1 MIEHAATHYCSR
13 CLTSFAQDLSH
24 CPNLGCRRDRPSDG
38 WGQLIQDGEVFD
50 RNYAIVRKLA
60 MGGAGVTYLAKEL
73 DRDGQPGGP
82 DLAIK
87 VLLAHRDH
95 GPYLKR
101 LATEAGILRELDHP
115 NIVQCLGFVHRAGHT
130 PYLVTKF
137 ESGGSLLDHLRRSG
151 RLSVRTSAHIGR
163 QICWAL
169 AVAHARDIV
178 HRDLKPENVLLA
190 SVVPAGEDPIVRVA
204 DFGIAKVEGS
214 LGSGLTRMGAFV
226 GTPQY
231 AAPEQFASD
240 KPTAATDVYA
250 VGAILYFCIMAR
262 PVVQY
267 ADRLSLEDSLEL
279 LLENLP
285 PSVERPD
292 ENVEDVRRMN
302 AILEAVMSPEPRAR
316 PSIEELD
323 NQLATLLGGR
333 DPQIARHAPPRV
345 DPPVQGEE
353 IQSPVVATQT
363 SRYESEE
370 ELKKLKL
377 PRPAPPPR
385 PLSDGGMATGPTEA
399 ASLTLDPQRTR
410 TLEREPPGLVR
421 RLASVL
427 AIALAVVA
435 IASGAFLLGIGVMY
449 VAEARGPADAKEADP
464 PVETPPPIEPL
475 PPVETSVET
484 PPPPIETPP
493 SEPPPHVVAGPDA
506 FADPDRKD
514 ITELTDTDAIV
525 LRKSLRAQVA
535 TIWPGLA
542 KACGVP
548 AGDQQLALAL
558 ADTGAIEGAKLQPA
572 TGAQNSCVA
581 TALGTIRLRLG
592 EDGAGKLALRMPV
605 TTP

>member
-13 CLTSFAQDLSH
+13 CLTSFAQDLTH
-24 CPNLGCRRDRPSDG
+24 CPNLGCRRDRPTDG

-50 RNYAIVRKLA
+50 RNYLIVRKLA

-73 DRDGQPGGP
+73 DRGGAPTGP

-137 ESGGSLLDHLRRSG
+137 EPGGSLLDHLRRSG
-151 RLSVRTSAHIGR
+151 RLGIRTSAHIGR

-190 SVVPAGEDPIVRVA
+190 GIVPVGEDPIVRVA

-240 KPTAATDVYA
+240 RPTAATDVYA
-250 VGAILYFCIMAR
+250 VGALLYFCIMAR

-279 LLENLP
+279 LLQNLP
-285 PSVERPD
+285 PRIERPD
-292 ENVEDVRRMN
+292 ENTDDLRRMN
-302 AILEAVMSPEPRAR
+302 ALLEAVMSPEPRAR

-323 NQLATLLGGR
+323 NQLATLLAGR
-333 DPQIARHAPPRV
+333 DPVIARRAPQTLE
-345 DPPVQGEE
+345 PPVPGDEVN
-353 IQSPVVATQT
+353 SPVVATQT
-363 SRYESEE
+363 SRYESDEE
-370 ELKKLKL
+370 VRKLKL
-377 PRPAPPPR
+377 PRPAPPR
-385 PLSDGGMATGPTEA
+385 PLPDVGVATGPTEE

-410 TLEREPPGLVR
+410 TIEREPPTLAR
-421 RLASVL
+421 RIASVL
-427 AIALAVVA
+427 AIALVVVA
-435 IASGAFLLGIGVMY
+435 IARRRV
-449 VAEARGPADAKEADP
+449 P
-464 PVETPPPIEPL
+464 PR
-475 PPVETSVET
+475 
-484 PPPPIETPP
+484 
-493 SEPPPHVVAGPDA
+493 
-506 FADPDRKD
+506 DRRD
-514 ITELTDTDAIV
+514 VHRRSPRAI
-525 LRKSLRAQVA
+525 RR
-535 TIWPGLA
+535 
-542 KACGVP
+542 
-548 AGDQQLALAL
+548 
-558 ADTGAIEGAKLQPA
+558 
-572 TGAQNSCVA
+572 
-581 TALGTIRLRLG
+581 R
-592 EDGAGKLALRMPV
+592 
-605 TTP
+605 

>member
-13 CLTSFAQDLSH
+13 CLTSFAADLAQ
-24 CPNLGCRRDRPSDG
+24 CPNLGCRRERPADG
-38 WGQLIQDGEVFD
+38 WGQILQDGEVFD
-50 RNYAIVRKLA
+50 RNYAILRRLA

-73 DRDGQPGGP
+73 DRGGQPTGP

-115 NIVQCLGFVHRAGHT
+115 NIVQCLGFVHRSGHT

-137 ESGGSLLDHLRRSG
+137 EAGGSLLDHVRRSG
-151 RLSVRTSAHIGR
+151 RLGIRTSAQIGR

-190 SVVPAGEDPIVRVA
+190 SVVPVGEDPVVRVA

-240 KPTAATDVYA
+240 RPTAATDVYA
-250 VGAILYFCIMAR
+250 VGALLYFCIMAR

-279 LLENLP
+279 LLQNLP
-285 PSVERPD
+285 PRVERPD
-292 ENVEDVRRMN
+292 QDPEDVRRIN
-302 AILEAVMSPEPRAR
+302 AILEVVMAPEARAR
-316 PSIEELD
+316 PGIEELD

-333 DPQIARHAPPRV
+333 DPVIARRAPQPV
-345 DPPVQGEE
+345 EPPVPGEE
-353 IQSPVVATQT
+353 VHSPVVATQT

-370 ELKKLKL
+370 EVKKLKL
-377 PRPAPPPR
+377 PRPAQLR
-385 PLSDGGMATGPTEA
+385 PQPQTGPVTGPTEE

-410 TLEREPPGLVR
+410 TLEHEPRPSFLR
-421 RLASVL
+421 RIASV
-427 AIALAVVA
+427 IAVALTIVA
-435 IASGAFLLGIGVMY
+435 IAGVAFLLGIGVMY
-449 VAEARGPADAKEADP
+449 LARGPTDVPVVETKPVETPPVVETTP
-464 PVETPPPIEPL
+464 PVETPPP
-475 PPVETSVET
+475 VVVET
-484 PPPPIETPP
+484 PASDP
-493 SEPPPHVVAGPDA
+493 
-506 FADPDRKD
+506 FADGQRVDVTD
-514 ITELTDTDAIV
+514 VTDTSTIL
-525 LRKSLRAQVA
+525 LRKSLRSQIA
-535 TIWPGLA
+535 TRWPGVA
-542 KACGVP
+542 QACGVP
-548 AGDQQLALAL
+548 AGDHLLTLAIDEGGAVEGGRLHGTTAQQESCVVGALASAPL
-558 ADTGAIEGAKLQPA
+558 TMRKGSPPKL
-572 TGAQNSCVA
+572 
-581 TALGTIRLRLG
+581 TIRMLLT
-592 EDGAGKLALRMPV
+592 AP
-605 TTP
+605 